1 MRDPH
6 EDAKQ
11 ERRVLSFFAVL
22 GLIIVLTLARGC
34 YNGELNPKWNKYENC
49 GELCETQE

>member
-1 MRDPH
+1 MRDPR

-11 ERRVLSFFAVL
+11 ERRVLAFFAVL

-34 YNGELNPKWNKYENC
+34 YNGEI
-49 GELCETQE
+49 ELTWDSKSCRSEDCHVE